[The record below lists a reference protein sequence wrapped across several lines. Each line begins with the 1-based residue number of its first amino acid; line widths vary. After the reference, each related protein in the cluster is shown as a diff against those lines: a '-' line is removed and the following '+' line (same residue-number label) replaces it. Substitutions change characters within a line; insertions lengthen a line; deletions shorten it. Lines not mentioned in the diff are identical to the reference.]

1 MTPKNILRSTLIALV
16 TMTLI
21 AAPATAAA
29 PDRGDESP
37 RWTWMT
43 DLGDL
48 VERVSG
54 LLFGERETRARRDS
68 GDQGPQRIGAADD
81 SRGTWDPNGARAV
94 ERISPRGI

>member
-1 MTPKNILRSTLIALV
+1 MTPRNILCSTLIALV

-21 AAPATAAA
+21 AAPAAAAA

-37 RWTWMT
+37 RWTWMA

-54 LLFGERETRARRDS
+54 RLFGERASQRQRDEAELK
-68 GDQGPQRIGAADD
+68 GGANDALHRISAADG
-81 SRGTWDPNGARAV
+81 STQGSGLDPNG
-94 ERISPRGI
+94 